1 MIRLKSYLSAM
12 DEKTKGWK
20 EMYEG
25 RVMVPAGTPGNPTEF
40 PVFYNDS
47 TYWFR
52 DISFNLE
59 LTNKLSLDRPTV
71 LCMIPVKDLGIET
84 FSTAVADDC
93 YRQWSKC
100 LADLNKELYNRNKP
114 PEETGW
120 YYAVSLGG
128 EILVRNTAYF
138 EERAPKDYANG
149 GGNKIVHF
157 SSAQTGEVEMCLCL
171 RFQVQLQ
178 SGNRKK
184 AIRLLVENLPRAVET
199 FLKNFDAAQNKRAA
213 ELAEKQKALR
223 QWLADSEYCA
233 FIANGSILPRD
244 AQTGKCKE
252 NAVPFCAPQN
262 AEMEICGIRGLGI
275 KRGVTV
281 FTGGG
286 YSGKSTLLNAISA
299 GIYDHIPGDGRELC
313 ITDSSAVSISAED
326 GRCINSL
333 DISSFISEIP
343 GESTRDF
350 STQCA
355 SGSTSQAA
363 NILEAIDSG
372 ARLMLIDEDRSA
384 ANFMIKD
391 VMMKKLIGKDPIIP
405 YTERANEIYH
415 SLGISTILIIGG
427 SGEYLPVADTI
438 YLIENFQIVEV
449 TGQAKELFA
458 QYGKQAEDISAAP
471 PADDWRQYRRLRKEG
486 FSPYPLFGRTET
498 LAVRDIGYIFIG
510 QEKINISQIYE
521 MICEEQRT
529 AAGFLIRLLE
539 NRYGESPFTK
549 AGQETIDL
557 RSAVDVLYHEIEEK
571 GLDMIYSGFFPDCE
585 RFLALP
591 RKMDLLAA
599 IYRMRHTKYENAA
612 SVNGIG

>member
-40 PVFYNDS
+40 PVFYNDA
-47 TYWFR
+47 TYWSQ
-52 DISFNLE
+52 DISFSLE

-93 YRQWSKC
+93 YRQWSQC
-100 LADLNKELYNRNKP
+100 LAGFNEELYNRNKP

-120 YYAVSLGG
+120 YYAVRLGG

-138 EERAPKDYANG
+138 EARAPKDYVNA
-149 GGNKIVHF
+149 GGNTVIHLT
-157 SSAQTGEVEMCLCL
+157 SAQTGEEEMCLCL

-178 SGNRKK
+178 GGNKKK
-184 AIRLLVENLPRAVET
+184 AIRLLVDNLPHAAES
-199 FLKNFDAAQNKRAA
+199 FLKNFDLVRNKKAA
-213 ELAEKQKALR
+213 ELAEKQKAIR
-223 QWLADSEYCA
+223 EWLVNSEYCA

-244 AQTGKCKE
+244 FQTGKSKE
-252 NAVPFCAPQN
+252 NAVPFCAPHN
-262 AEMEICGIRGLGI
+262 EEIEICGIKGMGI

-313 ITDSSAVSISAED
+313 ITDSRAVSISAED
-326 GRCINSL
+326 GRCISSL
-333 DISSFISEIP
+333 DISPFLSEIP
-343 GESTRDF
+343 GESTRNF

-438 YLIENFQIVEV
+438 YLIENFQITEV
-449 TGQAKELFA
+449 TGQAKELFT
-458 QYGKQAEDISAAP
+458 QYVKKTDGTPAIA
-471 PADDWRQYRRLRKEG
+471 PADDWRQHRKLMKKG
-486 FSPYPLFGRTET
+486 FSPYPLFGKTEK

-510 QEKINISQIYE
+510 QEKINVNHIYE
-521 MICEEQRT
+521 MNCEEQRT

-539 NRYGESPFTK
+539 HRYGESPFTK
-549 AGQETIDL
+549 AVQETIDL
-557 RSAVDVLYHEIEEK
+557 ASAIDDLYREIEEK
-571 GLDMIYSGFFPDCE
+571 GLDMIYSGFFPDCG

-591 RKMDLLAA
+591 RKIDLLAA
-599 IYRMRHTKYENAA
+599 IYRMRHTKYEND
-612 SVNGIG
+612 IKTEHL